1 MTNIKTRLWNTHT
14 LYGDLN
20 LQLGFWLEERLT
32 LSPPSQPLSRSGML
46 RPKNS
51 HKPFLMWKCQPINI
65 HHFLLIKAK
74 AVLLTPRISLPL
86 HISLFAHPSI
96 SHLWCLRSEAGALHK
111 EKCLLRRA
119 TDSQGVWERLRFV
132 SLMSVPA
139 RNCTSTQRNLRESA
153 SLLGVFHT
161 QSQRKCREPNLQRA
175 LGSTLG

>member
-1 MTNIKTRLWNTHT
+1 MTDIKTRLWNTHT

-51 HKPFLMWKCQPINI
+51 HKPFLMWKCPPINV
-65 HHFLLIKAK
+65 
-74 AVLLTPRISLPL
+74 VLLTPRISLPL

-111 EKCLLRRA
+111 EKCLLRLA

-139 RNCTSTQRNLRESA
+139 RNCTSTQRSLRESA

-161 QSQRKCREPNLQRA
+161 QSQRKCREPNLQRV